1 MNGNKMTRLQQVLE
15 QKAARAAL
23 CKANRYIAVKEVRV
37 RVVRHG
43 KVFFDLRTIAE
54 VAPFEMKGE

>member
-1 MNGNKMTRLQQVLE
+1 MTKLQQVLE
-15 QKAARAAL
+15 QKAARASY
-23 CKANRYIAVKEVRV
+23 CKANPVIVAVKEVRV

-43 KVFFDLRTIAE
+43 KVFFDLHTIAE